1 MMVTYIHS
9 DDHPRATEQYQR
21 ILEMI
26 QIEEEQINVL
36 AVSDADS
43 LHQEPADSLLFG
55 GLTSYPDGVG
65 SDVDPWK
72 SILEEDIPLWAFE
85 AGIAVLLQDPGI
97 LKRLK
102 TPEILRIRL
111 TAEGKKDT
119 IFSTMDELF
128 YSACYFEPFTLFN
141 RDCGIPLAE
150 TRNGQVVA
158 FRKPGKNVYG
168 TLFNPYRYK
177 FLIYRFFRKFVAHP
191 ELLA

>member
-9 DDHPRATEQYQR
+9 DDHLRAAEQYQR

-36 AVSDADS
+36 PISDADFFHTES
-43 LHQEPADSLLFG
+43 VDSLLFG
-55 GLTSYPDGVG
+55 GLAPYPESITSDA
-65 SDVDPWK
+65 DPWK
-72 SILEEDIPLWAFE
+72 SMLETDMPLWAFE
-85 AGIAVLLQDPGI
+85 AGIAVLFPEPEI
-97 LKRLK
+97 LKRLE

-111 TAEGKKDT
+111 TEEGKKDT

-141 RDCGIPLAE
+141 RDYGTPLAE

-177 FLIYRFFRKFVAHP
+177 SLIYRFFRKFVAHP